1 MSALQLALA
10 AAQLLALL
18 ILPFV
23 MLGVINR
30 VKSVWTGRRGPGVM
44 QPFHDMRR
52 LLRKRPVYSVVSSEL
67 FRLGPIFSV
76 ATAVVAGMLTPLF
89 GALSPLAFAH
99 DFVVFA
105 YMLALGRV
113 FLMLAALD
121 TGSAFEGM
129 GAAREA
135 TYGATIEPALFFAL
149 GALVIATGGSTSAQ
163 LLSWADFGP
172 LALGLKGLCFVVLL
186 IFLQVEAARIPV
198 DDPSTHLELTM
209 IHEVMI
215 LDHSGPDLAMLQYGA
230 GLKITICAGL
240 IATLLNPISW
250 TTQPWL
256 AAGVALGLVL
266 AVAVLVGTI
275 ESLVARLRMRAI
287 PAYTGIAVL
296 AGALAL
302 ILVTLRN
309 GGSL

>member
-1 MSALQLALA
+1 MWA
-10 AAQLLALL
+10 
-18 ILPFV
+18 
-23 MLGVINR
+23 
-30 VKSVWTGRRGPGVM
+30 GRRGPRVL
-44 QPFHDMRR
+44 QPLADMRR
-52 LLRKRPVYSVVSSEL
+52 LLRKQPVYSEVTTEV
-67 FRLGPIFSV
+67 FRLGPTV
-76 ATAVVAGMLTPLF
+76 ALATGLVAGAVTPLL
-89 GALSPLAFAH
+89 GPQSPLGFAY

-105 YMLALGRV
+105 YVLALGRV

-135 TYGATIEPALFFAL
+135 TYGALIEPALFLVIGALLLATGDPTFAGLLSWSELSPFAL
-149 GALVIATGGSTSAQ
+149 GVKA
-163 LLSWADFGP
+163 
-172 LALGLKGLCFVVLL
+172 LCFVVLL
-186 IFLQVEAARIPV
+186 IVLQVEAARLPI
-198 DDPSTHLELTM
+198 DDPNTHLELTM